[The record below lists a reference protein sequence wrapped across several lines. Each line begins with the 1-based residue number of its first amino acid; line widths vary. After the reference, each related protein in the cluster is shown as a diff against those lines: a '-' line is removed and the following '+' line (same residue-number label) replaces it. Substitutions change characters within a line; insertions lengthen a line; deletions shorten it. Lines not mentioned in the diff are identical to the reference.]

1 MSNYFN
7 LNLFW
12 SAPWED
18 FYQFLTMG
26 NPSLLLLLLGVNTI
40 FLLFFVTRRARQSRR
55 LRPATLYWVQAM
67 MMATNLFVVFQ
78 KDVINYLMTAKG
90 II

>member
-26 NPSLLLLLLGVNTI
+26 SPSLLLLLLGVNTI
-40 FLLFFVTRRARQSRR
+40 FLLFFVTRKARQSPR
-55 LRPATLYWVQAM
+55 LRPATLYWAQAM
-67 MMATNLFVVFQ
+67 MVSANLVVVFQ
-78 KDVINYLMTAKG
+78 KDVISYLMTTKG